1 MATTIITPRR
11 RGNPLT
17 KGSKLFTKKLG
28 DDALVNMENGKAV
41 GDFNGEELP
50 ATVQGRRIRYSLG
63 KSKYV
68 MLDENGRE
76 LGDADVQDFVKR
88 AYLTYEEGP
97 NKGTLIT
104 SADPYNRKD
113 PFFNHKELAVFLKE
127 GNGKLEADKNTK
139 DRLLL
144 AGLRGSSEFASSKDN
159 SRSAAVRY
167 VISDKDQEAA
177 LLSQDRNRK
186 IECIRRFVAL
196 TDAKKLII
204 GKIMGLGVNE
214 SNDRDTVDNAIYN
227 AITSTRVN
235 ITDMDSEELNLRF
248 LIASAKGNS
257 VIKPSK
263 SGWTF
268 RGNRIAS
275 TDGGLYD
282 YFKKYENHETLL
294 LLEEAMGRVYSVPKD
309 QKPVE
314 PKEDGQINLTT
325 E

>member
-1 MATTIITPRR
+1 
-11 RGNPLT
+11 
-17 KGSKLFTKKLG
+17 
-28 DDALVNMENGKAV
+28 
-41 GDFNGEELP
+41 
-50 ATVQGRRIRYSLG
+50 
-63 KSKYV
+63 
-68 MLDENGRE
+68 
-76 LGDADVQDFVKR
+76 
-88 AYLTYEEGP
+88 
-97 NKGTLIT
+97 
-104 SADPYNRKD
+104 
-113 PFFNHKELAVFLKE
+113 
-127 GNGKLEADKNTK
+127 
-139 DRLLL
+139 
-144 AGLRGSSEFASSKDN
+144 
-159 SRSAAVRY
+159 
-167 VISDKDQEAA
+167 
-177 LLSQDRNRK
+177 
-186 IECIRRFVAL
+186 
-196 TDAKKLII
+196 
-204 GKIMGLGVNE
+204 MGLGVNE

-227 AITSTRVN
+227 AITSTRVNSEGVLLQQMFIN